1 MKKSNRKLTL
11 NRDTVRNLSPNV
23 LEGVG
28 GGEITKGICL
38 ITVRTCQI
46 TICNN
51 TCGINCVAPGTS
63 NAC

>member
-11 NRDTVRNLSPNV
+11 NRDTVRNLSPNA
-23 LEGVG
+23 LEAVG
-28 GGEITKGICL
+28 GAALTKGVCL
-38 ITVRTCQI
+38 VTVLTCQI
-46 TICNN
+46 TVCNQ